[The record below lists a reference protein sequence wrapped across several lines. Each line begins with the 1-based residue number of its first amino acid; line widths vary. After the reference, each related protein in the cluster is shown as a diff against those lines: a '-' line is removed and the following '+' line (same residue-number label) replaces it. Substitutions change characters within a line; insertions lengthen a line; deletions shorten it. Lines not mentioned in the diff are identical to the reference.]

1 MFKSLTYF
9 AFFLDATITF
19 AQSDLPTCS
28 GKYTS
33 SWNNCHGGHDV
44 TGLGQ
49 YFCERK
55 DGYCN
60 GNGTLYFTDGKKY
73 VGEFKD
79 GMRTGIGKLYDSHG
93 SILSEGIWAENK
105 FMGNE
110 QQSSQS
116 AQSSTQVNVDPTV
129 ACMEKLKS
137 NTELEGL
144 FKKMP
149 LDVSKGQPIEIL
161 ANNTKA
167 TATEKKSILKFI
179 ELIETC
185 SNEGSDWRTKNYPV
199 AINNMGA
206 KFQSDTKIAIADLYS
221 GKLTFGELAKIRTKM
236 MTDFIAN
243 LQAEVAKIKD
253 ARTLQ
258 EEAIAKKAQSD
269 LERDRLRTEA
279 IKDRNAQLAAERQ
292 AIAEQNAAMA
302 EEARR
307 QSVLQYYM
315 RSLPTYQPLPMPKA
329 PTMTNC
335 NAYGNQ
341 LNCITR

>member
-1 MFKSLTYF
+1 VFKSLTYF

-60 GNGTLYFTDGKKY
+60 G
-73 VGEFKD
+73 
-79 GMRTGIGKLYDSHG
+79 
-93 SILSEGIWAENK
+93 
-105 FMGNE
+105 
-110 QQSSQS
+110 Q
-116 AQSSTQVNVDPTV
+116 
-129 ACMEKLKS
+129 EK
-137 NTELEGL
+137 
-144 FKKMP
+144 
-149 LDVSKGQPIEIL
+149 
-161 ANNTKA
+161 
-167 TATEKKSILKFI
+167 
-179 ELIETC
+179 
-185 SNEGSDWRTKNYPV
+185 
-199 AINNMGA
+199 AI
-206 KFQSDTKIAIADLYS
+206 T
-221 GKLTFGELAKIRTKM
+221 
-236 MTDFIAN
+236 
-243 LQAEVAKIKD
+243 
-253 ARTLQ
+253 
-258 EEAIAKKAQSD
+258 KKAQSD

-292 AIAEQNAAMA
+292 EIAQENAVMA

-307 QSVLQYYM
+307 QTVLQYYM
-315 RSLPTYQPLPMPKA
+315 HSLPTYQPLPMPKA

-341 LNCITR
+341 INCITR